1 MKTMTTV
8 ISLALFSMLSFNAA
22 AESVTATGRTLDSTE
37 ALIAKKAQEAGAS
50 GYKITSAYMGN
61 CVTMSA
67 ELKK

>member
-1 MKTMTTV
+1 
-8 ISLALFSMLSFNAA
+8 MLSFNAA

-61 CVTMSA
+61 FVTMSA

>member
-22 AESVTATGRTLDSTE
+22 AESVTAATGRTLDSTE
-37 ALIAKKAQEAGAS
+37 ALIAKAQEAGAS

-61 CVTMSA
+61 FVTMSA

>member
-8 ISLALFSMLSFNAA
+8 ISLALFSTLSFNAA
-22 AESVTATGRTLDSTE
+22 AESVTATGSTLDSTE

-61 CVTMSA
+61 FVTMSA